1 MMSEP
6 YALAEEASP
15 APAGDVALDHVLNIP
30 VTIDVIL
37 GSTRMSVSSLM
48 KLQRG
53 AVVPLDRKV
62 GEPVEI
68 AVNGRLVARG
78 EVVVL
83 EYDNTRLGVALTE
96 ILGAGGG
103 GIT

>member
-1 MMSEP
+1 MTSEP
-6 YALAEEASP
+6 NALTEEASH
-15 APAGDVALDHVLNIP
+15 APAGDTSVDYVLNIP

-37 GSTRMSVSSLM
+37 GSARMSVSSLM

-83 EYDNTRLGVALTE
+83 EDDKTRLGIALTE
-96 ILGAGGG
+96 ILNASGGA
-103 GIT
+103 T

>member
-1 MMSEP
+1 MTSEP
-6 YALAEEASP
+6 NALTEEASP
-15 APAGDVALDHVLNIP
+15 APAEDTSVGNVLSIP

-37 GSTRMSVSSLM
+37 GSARMSVSSLM

-53 AVVPLDRKV
+53 AVVRLDRKV

-83 EYDNTRLGVALTE
+83 EEDKTRLGIALTE
-96 ILGAGGG
+96 ILAASGGA
-103 GIT
+103 T

>member
-1 MMSEP
+1 MGEP
-6 YALAEEASP
+6 LAYDAEP
-15 APAGDVALDHVLNIP
+15 TQAPSDDLALDHVLNIP

-83 EYDNTRLGVALTE
+83 EDDATRLGVSLTE
-96 ILGAGGG
+96 IIGAAGPSGA
-103 GIT
+103 

>member
-1 MMSEP
+1 
-6 YALAEEASP
+6 
-15 APAGDVALDHVLNIP
+15 
-30 VTIDVIL
+30 
-37 GSTRMSVSSLM
+37 M

-53 AVVPLDRKV
+53 AVVRLDRKV

-83 EYDNTRLGVALTE
+83 EDDKTRLGIALTE
-96 ILGAGGG
+96 ILNANCGE
-103 GIT
+103 T